1 MSDTSKVSSSIVVL
15 EAFEYVHAQH
25 RGAYEKAGIAIDKRV
40 EQLEPGMLVHIL
52 TEVSGSSEVI
62 TYRWLEI
69 FQDVAR
75 LREHLSSAH
84 VAEHVAS
91 LSQGILAAPTD
102 LVIYGVSSAE
112 ERGLLE
118 AELGA
123 EHLRFASEVT
133 AFFR

>member
-69 FQDVAR
+69 FQDVEG
-75 LREHLSSAH
+75 LRDHLSSAH

-91 LSQGILAAPTD
+91 LSQGLLAAPTD
-102 LVIYGVSSAE
+102 LVIYGVSGAE
-112 ERGLLE
+112 EREVLQ
-118 AELGA
+118 AEFGTA
-123 EHLRFASEVT
+123 HLRFASEIT
-133 AFFR
+133 SFFR